1 MKKEIPLIKFFLIL
15 LDFGLYFLALSL
27 TLAFRYGQD
36 FFPRLGEHF
45 YPFLF
50 LFPFY
55 LLALLAFDLYNFYLL
70 NLKNLFLRLINFFFV
85 IIIFSVI
92 YFYFN
97 QIIFSLA
104 PKTNLF
110 LFLMIFIFLLSL
122 SRLFLFKIFSKEKIP
137 VYFWGREE
145 LREKLKKDL
154 KDNPFFDYRDWQ
166 QDFQA
171 NSILILDP
179 TLSLTKENLIEK
191 ILTFKI
197 TCFDFVDFYERF
209 FGRLPLEAITFD
221 LVIKEVLISETK
233 HYFYLK
239 RAIDL
244 ILASFIFLF
253 FFIPLFLPI
262 ALLIFINSP
271 GPIFFFNERVGYRG
285 KVFKLIKFRTMEGE
299 QKNQSWAVGS
309 EAKRIFFIGK
319 ILRKTHL
326 DELPQLINILKG
338 ELSFVGPRPEQ
349 PAIFKDLAKKI
360 PFYELRSLILPGLT
374 GWAQVNFK
382 YPENLEETKI
392 KLEYDLYYLKNSNLF
407 LDILIIIKTI
417 HKLLTPFF

>member
-1 MKKEIPLIKFFLIL
+1 MKKGIPLIKFFLIL

-27 TLAFRYGQD
+27 TLVFRYGSD
-36 FFPRLGEHF
+36 FSQRLGEHF

-55 LLALLAFDLYNFYLL
+55 LLALLAFDLYNFFLL
-70 NLKNLFLRLINFFFV
+70 NLKNLFFRLINFFLTV
-85 IIIFSVI
+85 IVFSVI

-97 QIIFSLA
+97 QIIFPLS
-104 PKTNLF
+104 PKTNLL
-110 LFLMIFIFLLSL
+110 LFITIFIFLLSL
-122 SRLFLFKIFSKEKIP
+122 SRVFLLKIFYREKIP
-137 VYFWGREE
+137 IYFWGREK

-154 KDNPFFDYRDWQ
+154 KDNSFFDYQ
-166 QDFQA
+166 EFQKEFKE

-179 TLSLTKENLIEK
+179 AFPLEKENLLKK
-191 ILTFKI
+191 ILAFKI
-197 TCFDFVDFYERF
+197 TCFDFVDFYDRF
-209 FGRLPLEAITFD
+209 LGRLPLEAVNFD
-221 LVIKEVLISETK
+221 LVIKEIIGGETMG
-233 HYFYLK
+233 YFYLK

-244 ILASFIFLF
+244 ILALLFFIV

-285 KVFKLIKFRTMEGE
+285 KVFKLIKFRTMTGS
-299 QKNQSWAVGS
+299 QKRQKWAIGS
-309 EAKRIFFIGK
+309 EEKRIFFIGK

-349 PAIFKDLAKKI
+349 PEIFKDLEKKI
-360 PFYELRSLILPGLT
+360 PFYELRSLVLPGLT

-392 KLEYDLYYLKNSNLF
+392 KFEYDLYYLKNSNLF
-407 LDILIIIKTI
+407 LDILIIIKTL
-417 HKLLTPFF
+417 HKLLNPFL